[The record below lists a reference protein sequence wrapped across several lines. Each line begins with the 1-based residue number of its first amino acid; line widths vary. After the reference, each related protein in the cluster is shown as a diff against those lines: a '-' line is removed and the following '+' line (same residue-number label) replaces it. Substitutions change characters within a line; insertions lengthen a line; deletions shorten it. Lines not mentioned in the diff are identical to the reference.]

1 MYLRW
6 LGPGGATVTMPRPRS
21 SRSDVSDGDI
31 DGMAE
36 RELEYQRLQRQY
48 RIMENDRKA
57 YCQESQDIIKRQ
69 RWVNGVEFASCQC

>member
-1 MYLRW
+1 
-6 LGPGGATVTMPRPRS
+6 MPRPRS

-69 RWVNGVEFASCQC
+69 G